1 MPGTVARR
9 ACPRYPP
16 HTPPPIAPPAMR
28 TDPVLPSADLN
39 DTVDF
44 YTSLGFELGYDD
56 REGDGYVILGMDG
69 AFIHFFYHDS
79 LDATGSDAGC
89 YLHVDDAHALHR
101 GIVRRASLSSSSP
114 DEARARGAP
123 SRRRE
128 NPET

>member
-1 MPGTVARR
+1 
-9 ACPRYPP
+9 
-16 HTPPPIAPPAMR
+16 MR

-89 YLHVDDAHALHR
+89 YLHVEDAQALHTR
-101 GIVRRASLSSSSP
+101 WAALGLGPEDLPRLTAVEDQEWGKREFALVDP
-114 DEARARGAP
+114 DGNLIRVGQDLPPAAG
-123 SRRRE
+123 
-128 NPET
+128 